1 MKATTSLLALCAGL
15 MATAASAEIYMGTGG
30 GVVVYD
36 VPGVNRAA
44 DVRLTL
50 GYRNQTPF
58 FIEATGHGTGKSR
71 IDGTTNRLQTMG
83 GGLSLG
89 LRAPLDNKGSGLFV
103 KGGYYLANA
112 RQYIGPNGRKPYNS
126 DRGDGVSYGLG
137 AEWYFTPYIGLRTDV
152 EVYDNLD
159 TFGTTANATFINLS
173 LMAAF
178 GGSREAVA
186 AEPAALQPI
195 RRTRQVETRYTEP
208 APVYVD
214 PDAAQPAPR
223 TRGPYTVT
231 VPYSSSVEAE

>member
-1 MKATTSLLALCAGL
+1 MRTATLIFALSAGIF
-15 MATAASAEIYMGTGG
+15 ASVASAEVYMGVGG

-36 VPGVNRAA
+36 VPGVNRAG
-44 DVRLTL
+44 DVRVTL

-58 FIEATGHGTGKSR
+58 FVEATGHGTGKSR
-71 IDGTTNRLQTMG
+71 IDGTTNRLQTLG

-89 LRAPLDNKGSGLFV
+89 LRAPLDRKGSGLFV

-112 RQYIGPNGRKPYNS
+112 RNYVGPNGSKPYNN

-137 AEWYFTPYIGLRTDV
+137 AEWYFTPHFGLRTDV

-159 TFGTTANATFINLS
+159 AFGTSANATFINLS

-178 GGSREAVA
+178 GGGVDAEAPVA
-186 AEPAALQPI
+186 TTQPVY
-195 RRTRQVETRYTEP
+195 RSTRQSDVRYSESVPPAYIEP
-208 APVYVD
+208 YVD
-214 PDAAQPAPR
+214 QAPR

-231 VPYSSSVEAE
+231 VPYTSAVEAE